1 MADKE
6 TTKLIV
12 EAVEYYVGVQRNQL
26 KPDASIDTIKRVVRF
41 TELLQALQARKDE

>member
-12 EAVEYYVGVQRNQL
+12 EAVGHYLSVLRNEL
-26 KPDASIDTIKRVVRF
+26 KPDADIETIKKVVRF
-41 TELLQALQARKDE
+41 TELLQVLQARKDD